1 MAYVVIAPSRYDAE
15 SPITE
20 SLMSDI
26 IGNITDVND
35 RLVGQEPNTTL
46 TGSGTYTVPVG
57 VSKVRVLLVSG
68 GGGGGGGQFILD
80 GASYDPGPGG
90 KGGGGGVILEYI
102 NSVTGG
108 ASLSYS
114 CGAGGAGGSGSTP
127 GTQGT
132 VGSTGGVTTF
142 DGTSTPTYNNA
153 GGNIQDGA
161 GDGGGVNNQGLG
173 ASPRTGLAF
182 YGPLATGGAGSTSGG
197 GGGAGASFGYNIALD
212 AFGARSGYGGGNG
225 GNATL
230 GGSNGGTA
238 SGGGGGG
245 GGSNGGGGGNGG
257 AGLIMIWEIE

>member
-57 VSKVRVLLVSG
+57 VSKLRVLLVSG
-68 GGGGGGGQFILD
+68 GGGGGGGLYILN

-90 KGGGGGVILEYI
+90 DGGGGGVVLEYI

-114 CGAGGAGGSGSTP
+114 CGAGGAGGNGSTP

-132 VGSTGGVTTF
+132 SGAAGGVTTF
-142 DGTSTPTYNNA
+142 DGTSTPTYNNI
-153 GGNIQDGA
+153 GSNQDGS
-161 GDGGGVNNQGLG
+161 GGGGGVNASGSD
-173 ASPRTGLAF
+173 ASPRTGSAF
-182 YGPLATGGAGSTSGG
+182 YGPLATGGTGNGSGG

-212 AFGARSGYGGGNG
+212 AFGARSGYSGGNG
-225 GNATL
+225 GNATAN
-230 GGSNGGTA
+230 GSNGGTA
-238 SGGGGGG
+238 SGGGAGG
-245 GGSNGGGGGNGG
+245 GGSFGGSGGNGG
-257 AGLIMIWEIE
+257 AGFIMIWEIG